1 MVTPVSG
8 VVDEK
13 DGTLIVG
20 DGDKAVRY
28 VKESDLIAI
37 KEGRKSREDVAKEV
51 EAAKAGVLAEANAK
65 LDAEH
70 QKALQ
75 AEARVSSLEEQIAQS
90 GGSAAELVKAKA
102 DLEAAKKSSEA
113 LGNKH
118 LELKRSVIVA
128 TYGVPL
134 ATVATKNL
142 AALDLYEEAL
152 KAVMGDKRLGNFA
165 IGSGGGG
172 GTGALQGKSPID
184 LARDAYASSNK

>member
-1 MVTPVSG
+1 MADNNELTFSL
-8 VVDEK
+8 DSK
-13 DGTLIVG
+13 DGTLTAKDAKGVE
-20 DGDKAVRY
+20 VRY
-28 VKESDLIAI
+28 VKESDLLAVKGSKENAVRDAETAKTQAI
-37 KEGRKSREDVAKEV
+37 
-51 EAAKAGVLAEANAK
+51 AEANSK
-65 LDAEH
+65 VDAALSR
-70 QKALQ
+70 ALQ

-118 LELKRSVIVA
+118 LELKRNVIVA